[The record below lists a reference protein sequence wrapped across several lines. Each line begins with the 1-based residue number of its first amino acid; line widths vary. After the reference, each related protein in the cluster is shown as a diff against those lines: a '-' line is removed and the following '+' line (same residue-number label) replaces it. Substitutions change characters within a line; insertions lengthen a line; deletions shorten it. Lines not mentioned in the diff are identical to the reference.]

1 MILSRSIH
9 ISTNDTVSFLFM
21 AEYYA
26 VAYMY
31 HNFFTRSSVDGHL
44 FSILPSLVQ
53 PHSPSLCN
61 PHPTLSP
68 YNFVHKVNSLCLI
81 GSCFHYKVFSRK
93 KKKSPKFMDHM
104 EWSLG
109 GLHSRK
115 DILRLSPAPS
125 RSAGTWHGGGLPECQ
140 HWTWEQ

>member
-115 DILRLSPAPS
+115 DILRLSPAPQQIS
-125 RSAGTWHGGGLPECQ
+125 RNLAWGWSP
-140 HWTWEQ
+140 